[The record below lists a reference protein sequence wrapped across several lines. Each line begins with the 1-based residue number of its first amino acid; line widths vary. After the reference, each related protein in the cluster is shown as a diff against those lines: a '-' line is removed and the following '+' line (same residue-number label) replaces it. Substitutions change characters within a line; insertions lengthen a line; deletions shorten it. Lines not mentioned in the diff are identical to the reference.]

1 MMREGSI
8 NRTAQSSRRCGWLG
22 LFLPLIASV
31 IVSIPGEVQ
40 AQSER
45 GYWVKF
51 TPETA
56 PLMVSGKMLD
66 AHKRNSCQVKK
77 VFWQQQVF
85 VKPGD
90 PLGKDGFGKDLGIMN
105 ETSLRQCRPNINEI
119 SSISID
125 LRGNYFNPTLGTFKT
140 VTFSDHNGTRWY
152 NVNIYNASIRVMT
165 GGTTRGYRVLANISY
180 SFSEEMSGQT
190 ARPTSSFGGFH
201 ITSHRIIEPTIGL
214 RRLEVSEARLRQE
227 IANGIHPPQSAVLG
241 DLVGSIMTFNV
252 RR

>member
-105 ETSLRQCRPNINEI
+105 VTSLGQCRPNINEI

-190 ARPTSSFGGFH
+190 ARPTSRFGGFH

-214 RRLEVSEARLRQE
+214 RRLEVSEARLRQD
-227 IANGIHPPQSAVLG
+227 IARGIHPSQSAVLG

>member
-1 MMREGSI
+1 MREGSI

>member
-22 LFLPLIASV
+22 LFLTLIASV

-51 TPETA
+51 SPSMP
-56 PLMVSGKMLD
+56 PLMFSGKMSD
-66 AHKRNSCQVKK
+66 AQTRNSCQVNKA
-77 VFWQQQVF
+77 FWSHQIF

-90 PLGKDGFGKDLGIMN
+90 PAGRDGLGKDLSVMS
-105 ETSLRQCRPNINEI
+105 ETSLKQCRTKIGEI

-125 LRGNYFNPTLGTFKT
+125 QTGYYYLTPLGTFKT
-140 VTFSDHNGTRWY
+140 VTFSDNDGRRWY
-152 NVNIYNASIRVMT
+152 YVNIYNASVRVMT
-165 GGTTRGYRVLANISY
+165 GGTNRGYRVLANISY
-180 SFSEEMSGQT
+180 SFSEEMSGQN
-190 ARPTSSFGGFH
+190 AQPTWSFGGFH
-201 ITSHRIIEPTIGL
+201 ITSNSIIEPTIGL
-214 RRLEVSEARLRQE
+214 RRLAVSEERLQRE

-241 DLVGSIMTFNV
+241 HLVGSIMAFNV